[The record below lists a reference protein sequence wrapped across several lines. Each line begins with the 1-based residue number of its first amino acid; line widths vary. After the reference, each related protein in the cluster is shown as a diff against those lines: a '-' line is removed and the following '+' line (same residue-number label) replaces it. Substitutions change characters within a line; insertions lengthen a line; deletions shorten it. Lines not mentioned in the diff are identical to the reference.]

1 MDLIEDNT
9 WKEVIEMAD
18 SLRLQNATP
27 DDPETPEE
35 EKRSNGSWIWWC
47 PKSYTSI
54 VLCS

>member
-1 MDLIEDNT
+1 
-9 WKEVIEMAD
+9 MAD
-18 SLRLQNATP
+18 ALRLQNATP